1 MRRSLQLA
9 SAVLIAALATPAI
22 ADDAVRVADSRVAET
37 QRQLAKATQSG
48 DVATIVDARSKFQAA
63 KAVAWGARHP
73 AQQPTVKLASTR

>member
-9 SAVLIAALATPAI
+9 SAVLIAVLASPAI